1 MDDPSPM
8 ITYHKLVISN
18 LRWASNGSSGQSL
31 TQESNFL
38 PNVLLDGLLHLYSF
52 FPLLQLRYVVLD
64 AVKLIEDELSAT
76 LSVASL
82 TLEKFIEVG
91 LIVVPAWKVAQMWDV
106 TWVWSLK
113 VIISTIPVQS
123 TLSPSTLSFTRI
135 AHVYCPHF
143 RK

>member
-1 MDDPSPM
+1 
-8 ITYHKLVISN
+8 
-18 LRWASNGSSGQSL
+18 
-31 TQESNFL
+31 
-38 PNVLLDGLLHLYSF
+38 
-52 FPLLQLRYVVLD
+52 
-64 AVKLIEDELSAT
+64 

-91 LIVVPAWKVAQMWDV
+91 LIVVPAGKVAQMWDV
-106 TWVWSLK
+106 TWVWILK